1 MSWLSTKKEDGMKTH
16 RGTAFAVLA
25 MVVAT
30 GIASAAVKPTT
41 EELVLPALWEDAG
54 PQKRLA
60 AIRVAE
66 MDALRLLV
74 ERIYGVNLDEETTVH
89 DLILADDD
97 VSSAVRH
104 CIKGVVTT
112 EEPDYLEDGT
122 VQIVRAV
129 KLRQVLQTIT
139 KTVKKEKVFGKLI
152 PVSAITKATKQN
164 KDTVIDVMGNGAL
177 EDSEG
182 LRKIRAKRAAE
193 MDAYR
198 KLAER
203 IMGVQVYSG
212 TTVKDLVLKSD
223 TIQARVAQVVKGAK
237 PVSVTYLSDGSCEVA
252 MQLKIAD
259 IFEIVRKYTG
269 RDKDSLR
276 VEKEYAT
283 KLFTE
288 TGRGA
293 PRPMDDDSGITSEM
307 EGADGTFQSTR
318 IIIKRLVGQGIVL
331 E

>member
-1 MSWLSTKKEDGMKTH
+1 MKKH
-16 RGTAFAVLA
+16 RVITLAVIGTLLTVGFGR
-25 MVVAT
+25 T
-30 GIASAAVKPTT
+30 AVKPTT
-41 EELVLPALWEDAG
+41 EKLALPAIWKDAG

-60 AIRVAE
+60 VIRAAE

-74 ERIYGVNLDEETTVH
+74 ERIYGINLDAETTVH
-89 DLILADDD
+89 DLVLADDE
-97 VSSAVRH
+97 VSTAVRH
-104 CIKGVVTT
+104 CIKGVVST
-112 EEPDYLEDGT
+112 EDPEYLKDGT
-122 VQIVRAV
+122 IQIVRAV
-129 KLRQVLQTIT
+129 KLRQVLETVT
-139 KTVKKEKVFGKLI
+139 KTVKKKQVFGKLI
-152 PVSAITKATKQN
+152 PVSTIEKVTKEN

-177 EDSEG
+177 EDSAG

-193 MDAYR
+193 LDAYR

-212 TTVKDLVLKSD
+212 TKVKDLMLKSD

-237 PVSVTYLSDGSCEVA
+237 PVAIKHLNDGSCEVS

-259 IFEIVRKYTG
+259 IFEIIKKYEG
-269 RDKDSLR
+269 KKKEILR
-276 VEKEYAT
+276 IEREYAT
-283 KLFTE
+283 KTFTE

-293 PRPMDDDSGITSEM
+293 PRPVDGAAGITSEM
-307 EGADGTFQSTR
+307 DEADGTFQETR